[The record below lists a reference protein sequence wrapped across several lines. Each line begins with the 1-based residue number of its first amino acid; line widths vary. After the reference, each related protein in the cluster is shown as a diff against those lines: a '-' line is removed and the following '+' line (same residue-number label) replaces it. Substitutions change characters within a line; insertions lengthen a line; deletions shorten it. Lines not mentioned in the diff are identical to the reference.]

1 MNPVFV
7 IDTNVLVS
15 GLLASNPESPVVRIV
30 DGMLGAA
37 FPFVLSEDLLGE
49 YHTVLVRPRI
59 RKLHGL
65 SDHEIDTILIDIAW
79 HATVLKPDAA
89 IYVPAAPDPGDQF
102 LWNLLAT
109 RDDLVLVTGDKL
121 LLQDFAMQ
129 QRVMPPQALAARL
142 R

>member
-15 GLLASNPESPVVRIV
+15 GLLASNPESPLVRIV

-37 FPFVLSEDLLGE
+37 FPFVLSEDLLAE

-65 SDHEIDTILIDIAW
+65 SDHEIDTILMDIAR
-79 HATVLKPDAA
+79 HAIVLKPVAA
-89 IYVPAAPDPGDQF
+89 IHVPAAPDPGDQF
-102 LWNLLAT
+102 LWNLLAA

-129 QRVMPPQALAARL
+129 QRVMPSQALAARL